1 MDTPSL
7 RFKEFNSAGSNW
19 AQFRVGQIALKVQ
32 DGNYGVFYPKPEEFL
47 HKGIP
52 FLTAKVLGKN
62 GGINFSKIDF
72 ISSEKHAQLKKGHI
86 YPRDILFTNRGA
98 SFGSVAIVPNTLIE
112 GNIGPQLTLIRADF
126 SKLVPEFLLHKFTTP
141 DSKNLIQKLD
151 SGSAMNFVGIETT
164 KNIKVKI
171 PHIVEQQKIADFLT
185 SVDEKINLLKKKK
198 ELLEQYKK
206 GVMQKIFSQEL
217 RFKDEQ
223 GKDFPEWEEKR
234 LGDICEITKGK
245 QLNVENMVEDGLF
258 PALNGGITYS
268 GYTNSWNTEKD
279 TITVSEGGNS
289 CGFVSFIK
297 EDFWCGGHCYALKNI
312 KEGVIKIYLYQN
324 LKQHELSIMRMRVGS
339 GLPNIQKKALADF
352 YVKVPDPK
360 EQQKIADFL
369 TAVDDKIALF
379 EQQINKTEL
388 WKKGLLQQMFV

>member
-1 MDTPSL
+1 MAVPKL
-7 RFKEFNSAGSNW
+7 RFKNYKDSWSEKPLGEIVTFLDGKRKPIKQSDRSLI
-19 AQFRVGQIALKVQ
+19 Q
-32 DGNYGVFYPKPEEFL
+32 GNYPYYGASGIIDFVNDYIFDEDIILLGEDGENILSRNLPLAFKVSGRSWVNNHAHVLKPK
-47 HKGIP
+47 KDNDID
-52 FLTAKVLGKN
+52 FLT
-62 GGINFSKIDF
+62 
-72 ISSEKHAQLKKGHI
+72 
-86 YPRDILFTNRGA
+86 
-98 SFGSVAIVPNTLIE
+98 
-112 GNIGPQLTLIRADF
+112 
-126 SKLVPEFLLHKFTTP
+126 
-141 DSKNLIQKLD
+141 QKLESISYVKYN
-151 SGSAMNFVGIETT
+151 SGTAQPKLNQEICRQIP
-164 KNIKVKI
+164 IKS
-171 PHIVEQQKIADFLT
+171 PSLEEQQKIADFLT
-185 SVDEKINLLKKKK
+185 SVDDKINLLKKKK

-217 RFKDEQ
+217 RFKDEK
-223 GKDFPEWEEKR
+223 GKDFPEWEEKI

-324 LKQHELSIMRMRVGS
+324 LKQNELSIMRMRVGS
-339 GLPNIQKKALADF
+339 GLPNIQKKALAGF
-352 YVKVPDPK
+352 FVQVPDPK

-369 TAVDDKIALF
+369 SALDDKIALV
-379 EQQINKTEL
+379 EQQINQTER